1 MPGPTVIVL
10 SECASKEYQLLPSVI
25 LLSRGVKNNTRTIM
39 ALQTAKRDLRKR
51 MRGVFENLSSASIIQ
66 QCMLILSGVI
76 RGGCYAR

>member
-1 MPGPTVIVL
+1 
-10 SECASKEYQLLPSVI
+10 
-25 LLSRGVKNNTRTIM
+25 M